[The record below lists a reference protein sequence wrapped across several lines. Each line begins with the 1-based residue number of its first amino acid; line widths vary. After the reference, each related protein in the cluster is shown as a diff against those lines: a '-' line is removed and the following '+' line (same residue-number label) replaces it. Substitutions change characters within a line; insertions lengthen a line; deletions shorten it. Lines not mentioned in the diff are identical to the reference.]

1 MTEDVILIQKEVQLS
16 HGDIHVL
23 GAALMDAC
31 NSCLQELANLVDKD
45 DDKTKKAM
53 LKSLLSASQMI
64 ISFTNLMPDGALYAE
79 KYEAWSFQAF
89 ANCVTAKTALDL
101 MRTNPESSQ
110 EEE

>member
-1 MTEDVILIQKEVQLS
+1 MTEDVISIQKEMQLS

-23 GAALMDAC
+23 GAALMDAS
-31 NSCLQELANLVDKD
+31 NSCLGELAKLVDKD

-64 ISFTNLMPDGALYAE
+64 ISFTNLIPDDAPYAE
-79 KYEAWSFQAF
+79 KYEAWKDQAF

-101 MRTNPESSQ
+101 MRTDSKSCQ

>member
-1 MTEDVILIQKEVQLS
+1 MTEDVISIQKKMQLS

-23 GAALMDAC
+23 GAALMDAS
-31 NSCLQELANLVDKD
+31 NSCLEELANLVGKD
-45 DDKTKKAM
+45 DDKAKKAM

-64 ISFTNLMPDGALYAE
+64 ISFTSLLPDDVPYAE
-79 KYEAWSFQAF
+79 KYKSWRTQAF

-101 MRTNPESSQ
+101 MRTSLVSSQ